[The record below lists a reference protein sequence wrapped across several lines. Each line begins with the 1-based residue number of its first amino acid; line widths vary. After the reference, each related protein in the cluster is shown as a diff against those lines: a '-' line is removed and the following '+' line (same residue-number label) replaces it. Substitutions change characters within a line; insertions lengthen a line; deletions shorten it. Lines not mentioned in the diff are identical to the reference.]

1 MPVSAPAP
9 APAEPVRATA
19 LPGTQRKSLDVSF
32 AQLALRF
39 PGEAPDLLE
48 RVRAI
53 LAGVTPQA
61 TGASAWLNFGVPAQ
75 EAVSALVKERLAAVA
90 ASPARDVSTHLAR
103 LHHLL
108 GEVLDAMDGGFF
120 KKPAAAVWSASAPE
134 IRRLESLLVDAGPGL
149 ADMLTT
155 LGQYVGKFQE
165 CGVTL
170 HTNSLAAQ
178 YLADLVGPDVTHLLL
193 SRATALATSQAL
205 VLEQMQFLTLDVTQ
219 VQELTTLVQNGVLL
233 QLPAVYSQL
242 AGLSTKPSDTE
253 RYLATEKLNEIVN
266 FIKRKP

>member
-1 MPVSAPAP
+1 M
-9 APAEPVRATA
+9 
-19 LPGTQRKSLDVSF
+19 
-32 AQLALRF
+32 
-39 PGEAPDLLE
+39 
-48 RVRAI
+48 
-53 LAGVTPQA
+53 
-61 TGASAWLNFGVPAQ
+61 
-75 EAVSALVKERLAAVA
+75 LVKERLAAAA

-120 KKPAAAVWSASAPE
+120 KKSAAAVWRASASE
-134 IRRLESLLVDAGPGL
+134 IQQLESLLVAAGPGL
-149 ADMLTT
+149 AQMLAT
-155 LGQYVGKFQE
+155 LGQYVVQFQE

-170 HTNSLAAQ
+170 QANSLAAQ
-178 YLADLVGPDVTHLLL
+178 YLADIVGPDVANLLQ
-193 SRATALATSQAL
+193 SRSTALATSQAL
-205 VLEQMQFLTLDVTQ
+205 VLEQLQMLTLDSTQ

-266 FIKRKP
+266 FMKRKPQWP